1 MIANPILSII
11 IAVHNSADYIL
22 TCLQSLEQALDKDCR
37 PECVEAIIVN
47 DGSTDNS
54 LDIINNFPA
63 KNFTKKV
70 FSVNFHNVGKV
81 RRFAFTHCKGDYITI
96 LDSDDAFKKNAL
108 TWVLSKLTAY
118 DHDLLITPLEE
129 IRGQLQLQ
137 DIIIKNNDAML
148 DRNYAK
154 NLFLNHKIIEGHMS
168 GKYIRRSLLC
178 LNMFPDLACYEDMVT
193 IAYAIHRSDK
203 IIYSDTICYQ
213 LRKRENSLS
222 DDKKGEKSLLM
233 FDAMDEI
240 ESFFIENSTQRHLF
254 DALLVKSI
262 SDLTSRRRT
271 MRLPQH
277 IKNKLQKI
285 NAFQYLL
292 CPQVRFSRK
301 KMYLIL
307 KMRTRA

>member
-37 PECVEAIIVN
+37 PECIEAIIVN

-81 RRFAFTHCKGDYITI
+81 KKFAFTHCQGEYITI
-96 LDSDDAFKKNAL
+96 LDSDDALKQNAL
-108 TWVLSKLTAY
+108 TWLLEKVTEINF
-118 DHDLLITPLEE
+118 DLLITPIEE
-129 IRGQLQLQ
+129 VRGELNL
-137 DIIIKNNDAML
+137 KNVEINNNEKCI
-148 DRNYAK
+148 DRSLAK
-154 NLFLNHKIIEGHMS
+154 SLYLNHKVIEGHIA
-168 GKYIRRSLLC
+168 GKFIRRSLLD
-178 LNMFPDLACYEDMVT
+178 NDMFPDLVCYEDMVT
-193 IAYAIHRSDK
+193 VSYAIHNSKR
-203 IIYSDTICYQ
+203 IIYSDTVLYQ
-213 LRKRENSLS
+213 YRKRENSLS